1 MTDTLDQPSFIGVW
15 QRESLSV
22 EKGEAFE
29 DSNVLWLHA
38 GDYFADLRWPKP
50 GFTHVKSS
58 AFAGRAY
65 WNAPSMKFIHEIDL
79 TKELEEDTGILSFS
93 NGKLIEA
100 GQVTIEDKMIRFEE
114 TWIRLS
120 RADQGGCQIA
130 RKSQALDSAY
140 IIRIADFVIAMEETE
155 QGFSAAGWRY
165 ENENW
170 NLLFGLGDIQRLSE
184 FRSALSADT
193 LPQEWQVKI

>member
-1 MTDTLDQPSFIGVW
+1 MTDILDQSSFIGVW

-29 DSNVLWLHA
+29 DSNVLWLHT
-38 GDYFADLRWPKP
+38 GEYFADLRWPKP
-50 GFTHVKSS
+50 GTTHLKPS

-79 TKELEEDTGILSFS
+79 TKEIEEDTGILSFS

-100 GQVTIEDKMIRFEE
+100 GQITIENKIIRFEE

-120 RADQGGCQIA
+120 RADQDDCQIA
-130 RKSQALDSAY
+130 QKSQALDSAY
-140 IIRIADFVIAMEETE
+140 IIRISDFVIAMEETD
-155 QGFSAAGWRY
+155 QGFSAAAWRC
-165 ENENW
+165 EKENW
-170 NLLFGLGDIQRLSE
+170 NLLFGLGDIQRLNE
-184 FRSALSADT
+184 FRSALSTNT
-193 LPQEWQVKI
+193 LAQEWQVKI